1 MCPLNLLSIIVWSLF
16 IWRAHGVMRWPSM
29 FMIHQEHVIWAFT
42 TYMNFSMEV
51 IHEFY
56 LFYQTFSFQWMNAT
70 TCWGRTDYTLL
81 EQVNI
86 WSTLFIFW
94 ISEKS
99 WLHHLSTG
107 TLPRWALASL
117 RFQSKRSFRNPGSLF
132 VGTLYWTSGHAQS
145 ISNCCMF
152 RIYRSIVWRS
162 NHIF

>member
-107 TLPRWALASL
+107 KSRLLHTKIWPSQLLFSVEMIMHILKIKWISSMLFKETKMMWSL
-117 RFQSKRSFRNPGSLF
+117 ENSN
-132 VGTLYWTSGHAQS
+132 TSY
-145 ISNCCMF
+145 F
-152 RIYRSIVWRS
+152 
-162 NHIF
+162 